1 MDIELILSVQ
11 SLESIHAQKEIK
23 STIITAS
30 ILDSIVAEL
39 TSNATDLQQESF
51 ELIDAFHSP
60 KLDFDEATNSYKMY
74 CILCSFLKYFYSSS
88 FFFSDFYYIFWVLL
102 CSIKIS
108 NKEVLQNLYG
118 NVETRAHMFRT
129 RLLMVRQR
137 LLRSGDFRLRGSRG
151 VRVNS
156 GSNSNASDA
165 MGEQSVHEIYNIQ
178 DLLGATGTKVM

>member
-1 MDIELILSVQ
+1 M
-11 SLESIHAQKEIK
+11 
-23 STIITAS
+23 
-30 ILDSIVAEL
+30 
-39 TSNATDLQQESF
+39 
-51 ELIDAFHSP
+51 
-60 KLDFDEATNSYKMY
+60 
-74 CILCSFLKYFYSSS
+74 SS
-88 FFFSDFYYIFWVLL
+88 
-102 CSIKIS
+102 
-108 NKEVLQNLYG
+108 KEVLQNLYG

-156 GSNSNASDA
+156 GNNSNASDA